1 MRGSFPLNGTY
12 FQVNE
17 VFADHD
23 SSYNPIDVPRQWI
36 WNLPRRTAY
45 FGASV
50 TSIFRGLSTVG
61 IQYCF
66 WKGYVCVRGFDRKTR
81 GPRHINP
88 TLHMPASEL
97 TKTKKEE
104 KR

>member
-1 MRGSFPLNGTY
+1 MM
-12 FQVNE
+12 Q

-50 TSIFRGLSTVG
+50 MSIFRG
-61 IQYCF
+61 
-66 WKGYVCVRGFDRKTR
+66 
-81 GPRHINP
+81 
-88 TLHMPASEL
+88 
-97 TKTKKEE
+97 
-104 KR
+104 KRNLDTSQLNM